1 MTYYLH
7 RKYDL
12 SSDDSIL
19 LRMANPYHVQ
29 LLNDLHH
36 HFPEVLYNHVR
47 FQSVPELLGYVND
60 VVRSNPQHQAYHY
73 YHQQYHA
80 RYHTPNLYNEIMDDA
95 LFVPPPMYPQPV
107 YRGVR
112 DANPY
117 IDAIRSIPPIPSPRS
132 APPPRGAPAP
142 PSSREDAQQEPD
154 PVVPSEPP
162 VRFRS
167 FISLGSVN
175 LSTFLNQLLQDSLP
189 DNLDDLEDVSIIP
202 TDEQLRN
209 NTAVRR
215 LEQNHGDNCA
225 ICQDQMIATQDVRII
240 THCQHMFH
248 LQCIDTWFQRHI
260 QCPCCRHDIRDQ

>member
-12 SSDDSIL
+12 SSHGSIL

-36 HFPEVLYNHVR
+36 HFPEVLYNHPR
-47 FQSVPELLGYVND
+47 FHSIHQLLGYIND
-60 VVRSNPQHQAYHY
+60 IVRSNPQHQAYHY

-95 LFVPPPMYPQPV
+95 LLVPPPVYPQSM
-107 YRGVR
+107 YRSGNR
-112 DANPY
+112 NAQDANPY
-117 IDAIRSIPPIPSPRS
+117 IDAIRSMPPAPTPIVSPPPVPSPRS
-132 APPPRGAPAP
+132 APP
-142 PSSREDAQQEPD
+142 REDAA
-154 PVVPSEPP
+154 EPP

-189 DNLDDLEDVSIIP
+189 ENLDDLEDVSIIP

-209 NTAVRR
+209 NTTVQR
-215 LEQNHGDNCA
+215 LEQNHADNCA
-225 ICQDQMIATQDVRII
+225 ICQDQMMATHDVRTI